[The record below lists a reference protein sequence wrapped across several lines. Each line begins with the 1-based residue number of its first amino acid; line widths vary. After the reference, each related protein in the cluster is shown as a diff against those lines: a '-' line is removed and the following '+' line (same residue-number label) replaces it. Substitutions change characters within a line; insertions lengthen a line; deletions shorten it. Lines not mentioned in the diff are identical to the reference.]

1 MTKIKALIRKFWEME
16 GIRFLFVSGVNTVV
30 GLLLT
35 LFFGEVL
42 KLPDP
47 LPVVF
52 NYICCSPFAYF
63 MQARIAFRTKMVLP
77 RYFAYLGSSVPNVLL
92 LSALTSLFEYQIKLP
107 HIIGYALS
115 YVIAIPLLFIMVNLI
130 VQPGSERRAKSLA
143 KKKKDD
149 K

>member
-1 MTKIKALIRKFWEME
+1 
-16 GIRFLFVSGVNTVV
+16 
-30 GLLLT
+30 
-35 LFFGEVL
+35 
-42 KLPDP
+42 
-47 LPVVF
+47 
-52 NYICCSPFAYF
+52 
-63 MQARIAFRTKMVLP
+63 MVLP

-115 YVIAIPLLFIMVNLI
+115 YVIAIPLLFIMVKLI